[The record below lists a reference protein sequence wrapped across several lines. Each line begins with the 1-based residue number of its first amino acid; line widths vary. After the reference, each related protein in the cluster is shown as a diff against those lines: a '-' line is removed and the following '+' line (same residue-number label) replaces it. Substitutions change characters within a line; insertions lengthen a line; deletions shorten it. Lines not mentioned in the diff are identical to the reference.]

1 MLAEA
6 NAAMGGISVLVNN
19 AGVGSVG
26 ALETIELDEWRR
38 VMDINV
44 DSIFLGSKHALKYM
58 RDHQPGSIINISS
71 VAGLIAAHNFAA
83 YNASKAAAWLL
94 SKSIALYCAREG
106 LDVRSNSV
114 HPAFIRTG
122 ILDPLFAA
130 QGEEVATRKLTR
142 QIPLGRLGTPQDVA
156 YMVLFL
162 ASDESRFVTAAEF
175 KVDGGVSAG
184 V

>member
-1 MLAEA
+1 MHVQQTGRVSRKKAVITGGAGGLGAATATLLAAQGAKVFLTDIDALGARRVADAIDAVHGAGTAFASAAHDVRNEARWVDVLAEA

-71 VAGLIAAHNFAA
+71 VAGLIAAHNYAA

-94 SKSIALYCAREG
+94 SK
-106 LDVRSNSV
+106 
-114 HPAFIRTG
+114 
-122 ILDPLFAA
+122 
-130 QGEEVATRKLTR
+130 
-142 QIPLGRLGTPQDVA
+142 
-156 YMVLFL
+156 
-162 ASDESRFVTAAEF
+162 
-175 KVDGGVSAG
+175 
-184 V
+184 